1 MIEDTLWSPV
11 AAAADLP
18 AGGLL
23 AVRVLGRELVVWRTA
38 GGVLAAAPDRCPHR
52 GTPLSMGRVCDEDL
66 VCPYHGWA
74 FGAGGRCTRIPSM
87 ARAPLGDR
95 QALPV
100 VGVREHLGL
109 VWVRLGGPHPEP
121 LLAQPP
127 AIRLPEGPDIRQVLC
142 GPYTVATSFGRTI
155 ENFLDVA
162 HFGFVHP
169 GTLGD
174 AEHTV
179 IADYAVGEPSPA
191 TGLEATD
198 VLVWQ
203 PRSNL
208 HADSGALVRYRYQ
221 VLSPWVALLEKC
233 PEGWQDFA
241 EMVVMLAQP
250 VEPAVTRVWFILAM
264 SAGDR
269 TDGEMRAFQEAIFG
283 EDRGI
288 LEGQRPAL
296 LPLDPDAEVSCAA
309 DRSSLGYRAYLRR
322 LAVGFGTLS
331 RTPPSSGG

>member
-1 MIEDTLWSPV
+1 VTEDTLWSPV
-11 AAAADLP
+11 AGAADLP
-18 AGGLL
+18 AAGLL
-23 AVRVLGRELVVWRTA
+23 PARVLGHDLVVWRTA

-52 GTPLSMGRVCDEDL
+52 GTPLSMGRVCGEDL

-74 FGAGGRCTRIPSM
+74 FGSGGRCTRIPSM

-95 QALPV
+95 QALSV
-100 VGVREHLGL
+100 VAVREHLGL
-109 VWVRLGGPHPEP
+109 IWVRLGAPHAEP

-127 AIRLPEGPDIRQVLC
+127 AIRLPEGPGIRHVLC
-142 GPYTVATSFGRTI
+142 GPYAVATSFGRAI

-174 AEHTV
+174 PGHGV
-179 IADYAVGEPSPA
+179 IADYAVSEPSPGA
-191 TGLEATD
+191 GLEATD

-208 HADSGALVRYRYQ
+208 HAEHGAQVRYRYQ

-250 VEPAVTRVWFILAM
+250 VEPALTRVWFILAM

-269 TDGEMRAFQEAIFG
+269 TDDDMRAFQEAIFS

-296 LPLDPDAEVSCAA
+296 LPLDADAELSCAA
-309 DRSSLGYRAYLRR
+309 DRSSLGYREYLRR
-322 LAVGFGTLS
+322 LDLRFATVS